1 MGMVLLRVL
10 GDRFQAQVWTQAL
23 EAEGIPH
30 LLRTYEDTAYD
41 GLFITQKG
49 FASLYVE
56 EAWLERAQE
65 LDAALAGQ
73 ARPQKI
79 TPAELAAM
87 IDHTLLDPNAGPEEL
102 EEHLA
107 QCLEMGAAAA
117 CIPPWLVSR
126 ARQTLAGSPV
136 RLCTVVCFPLGME
149 TAATKAH
156 QAAELAA
163 TGAQELDVVFNRGLA
178 LAGELGAAVEEI
190 AQVVEAARPSAVKVI
205 LECSALGPELSAAAA
220 ERLARVGVAWLKTGT
235 GFFGP
240 ATTAEVGILAAAAPS
255 VPIKAAGGI
264 RTLEQA
270 LALIQAGAE
279 RLGTS
284 SGWEIFQAARQ
295 AQED

>member
-1 MGMVLLRVL
+1 MAMVLLRVL
-10 GDRFQAQVWTQAL
+10 DDRFQAQVWTQAL

-30 LLRTYEDTAYD
+30 RLRTYEDTAYD
-41 GLFITQKG
+41 GLFVTQRG

-56 EAWLERAQE
+56 ETWLARARE

-73 ARPQKI
+73 AHPQKI

-107 QCLEMGAAAA
+107 QCLEMEAAAA
-117 CIPPWLVSR
+117 CIPPWLVPR
-126 ARQTLAGSPV
+126 ARQTLAESPV
-136 RLCTVVCFPLGME
+136 RLCTVVDFPLGME
-149 TAATKAH
+149 TAEAKAR
-156 QAAELAA
+156 QAAESAA
-163 TGAQELDVVFNRGLA
+163 AGAQELDVVFNRGLA
-178 LAGELGAAVEEI
+178 LAGGLEDAVEEMARV
-190 AQVVEAARPSAVKVI
+190 AQAARPAAVKVI

-220 ERLARVGVAWLKTGT
+220 ERLARAGVDWLKTGT

-255 VPIKAAGGI
+255 LPIKAAGGI

-270 LALIQAGAE
+270 LSLIQAGAE

-295 AQED
+295 AQKD